1 MKKNN
6 KKWYRNKER
15 IIMKKMIGIVV
26 ASMMF
31 ANIGYAESKLI
42 EKDRIKSKGSTG
54 YFVSTICV
62 DGFKFA
68 VAKSGIDSIGI
79 VQFFEI
85 DYNVSVP
92 AKC

>member
-1 MKKNN
+1 MKKL
-6 KKWYRNKER
+6 
-15 IIMKKMIGIVV
+15 IGVVV

-79 VQFFEI
+79 VQFFERAGG
-85 DYNVSVP
+85 VSLP